1 MPAART
7 VHVVRAYV
15 HLCRPGAIAHQ
26 LRDREQFEVTGEVI
40 SPVPED
46 LCAEP
51 AP

>member
-7 VHVVRAYV
+7 VHIVQAYV
-15 HLCRPGAIAHQ
+15 QLCRPAHQ

>member
-15 HLCRPGAIAHQ
+15 QPCRPGAIAHQ
-26 LRDREQFEVTGEVI
+26 LRDREQFEVTGKVI